1 MGETLKARTSLP
13 DIEAA
18 EVFNQISLGLMHG
31 AINIRTARGSRAYH
45 PGHTITLE
53 IRAEEDEEKG
63 SIHIDL
69 FWRVPLSV
77 TTS

>member
-1 MGETLKARTSLP
+1 MGEALKARTSLP

-18 EVFNQISLGLMHG
+18 ELLNQISLGLMHG
-31 AINIRTARGSRAYH
+31 AIIIRTTRGTHAYH
-45 PGHTITLE
+45 PGHTIKLE

-63 SIHIDL
+63 SMHIEL